1 MRPNSMLLLMVVSL
15 IIGLVISIVA
25 YVMKDKELSK
35 LQKTKAAVE
44 AKCIEAR
51 VRAQAMKSD
60 DERRLAITAL
70 EMSAWIEL
78 CGKGEQA
85 NSIRDGALTPG
96 KFGDVRKAL
105 SEI

>member
-1 MRPNSMLLLMVVSL
+1 MSKVLLLML
-15 IIGLVISIVA
+15 LAFIIGSAVTLLIYSPNNEGLEKVGEGV
-25 YVMKDKELSK
+25 
-35 LQKTKAAVE
+35 KTK
-44 AKCIEAR
+44 CREAR
-51 VRAQAMKSD
+51 ARAQVMKSD
-60 DERRLAITAL
+60 DEHRLKITAQ

-85 NSIRDGALTPG
+85 KSIRDGVLTPG